1 MARSARFLPKY
12 RFDQAV
18 KLLSQTTVYS
28 QEELLAFDE
37 RILQYK
43 RELESLGEVGDHNEH
58 DIQRIQS
65 DMKHL
70 QFRRGNAKSSM
81 SKLISISTEL
91 KELNHQ

>member
-1 MARSARFLPKY
+1 MAR

-28 QEELLAFDE
+28 QEELSVFDE

-70 QFRRGNAKSSM
+70 LNRRGIAKSSM
-81 SKLISISTEL
+81 SRLISISTEL
-91 KELNHQ
+91 KELDHP